1 MRGAQESHETVA
13 IKTIKRD
20 GLSSK
25 LLDNLKSE
33 IDILKSLS
41 HRHITKLLD
50 IVVRTLPFAA
60 YAPAGLTYE

>member
-1 MRGAQESHETVA
+1 VA

-50 IVVRTLPFAA
+50 IVVRTPLHDSSPQSST
-60 YAPAGLTYE
+60 PQLTEH